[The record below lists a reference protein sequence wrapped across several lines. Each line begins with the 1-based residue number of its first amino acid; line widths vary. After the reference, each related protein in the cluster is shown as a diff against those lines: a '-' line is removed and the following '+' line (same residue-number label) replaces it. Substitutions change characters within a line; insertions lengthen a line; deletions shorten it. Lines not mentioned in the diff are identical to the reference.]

1 MNKTWIKEHWLEI
14 LLCVG
19 IVIQIG
25 ALAVF
30 NLTRLPYESNYDSSC
45 AYAQIVEMW
54 RQKRILLKDW
64 AYQTTLGI
72 DSPVLLGALFYGI
85 TKNAFTAFGLA
96 NIVTVIVYACLFYDI
111 LKQAD
116 VKKNMRLLA
125 VLFLLTPYSTG
136 QLGYMPM
143 LFTSAGSYAY
153 KLLVPLLLIDIL
165 VRMHKG
171 QEIKK
176 YWYLILFATFFV
188 FDTAVSS
195 GEYIVTV
202 IVYAC
207 LFYDILKQADVKKNM
222 RLLAVLFL
230 LTPYSTGQLGYMP
243 MLFTS
248 AGSYAYKL
256 LVPLLLID
264 ILVRMHKGQEIKKYW
279 YLILFATFFVFDT
292 AVSSGEYILL
302 CAVLPLIG
310 YEILHVLI
318 GNDIKQIFN
327 KRLGFLILE
336 SAIYVVGI
344 KVGRRTGIIESVGS
358 QMMLTKAKHFPSV
371 IAKCLTGI
379 FQLFGG
385 IPDYEDIPVTQT
397 YGMMYLF
404 RFFLAAVILA
414 SWIYLLKHLKENEK
428 YKELVGMITCIFA
441 VNLIVLIFA
450 NVNYATKTFEYRYH
464 LISMI
469 PMILLTSIAASDLWE
484 KRKLLEQ
491 TIVLVTI
498 VLLLFV
504 NVYDYKNYM
513 RDCYNYQGDM
523 QGITLTAEQEG
534 VHLIITIGS
543 ESISMGRCMRNVN
556 PNVEI
561 STWGGYNH
569 GVGWGASTYY
579 FDNAHLK
586 TPYMVLMTQKEYELM
601 PKQIAKQL
609 EEVQVFGIF
618 RLYRVKENVLD
629 GDNTLPQSGT
639 NRDFCY
645 SSGYEY
651 WGKMESDGNV
661 LSSGKKETV
670 LRSNKK
676 KIEKDATYDIVVHYE
691 VIQAKEDSAATFR
704 VRNAQDE
711 IIAEQEMPKDATK
724 ITIKDVSVI
733 TGMEWVRYRINAEK
747 GSKIRIRSIETIA
760 Q

>member
-195 GEYIVTV
+195 GEYI
-202 IVYAC
+202 
-207 LFYDILKQADVKKNM
+207 
-222 RLLAVLFL
+222 
-230 LTPYSTGQLGYMP
+230 
-243 MLFTS
+243 
-248 AGSYAYKL
+248 
-256 LVPLLLID
+256 
-264 ILVRMHKGQEIKKYW
+264 
-279 YLILFATFFVFDT
+279 
-292 AVSSGEYILL
+292 LL
-302 CAVLPLIG
+302 CAVLPL
-310 YEILHVLI
+310 V

-534 VHLIITIGS
+534 VHLIIAIGS

-609 EEVQVFGIF
+609 EEVQTFGLF
-618 RLYRVKENVLD
+618 QLYRVKENVLD

-676 KIEKDATYDIVVHYE
+676 KIKRDATYDMIVHYE
-691 VIQAKEDSAATFR
+691 VIQAKEDSAAVFR

-711 IIAEQEMPKDATK
+711 IIAEQEMPKDATE
-724 ITIKDVSVI
+724 IRIRDVSV
-733 TGMEWVRYRINAEK
+733 TQSMEWIRYRINAQK
-747 GSKIRIRSIETIA
+747 GSKIRIKSIETVA

>member
-171 QEIKK
+171 QK
-176 YWYLILFATFFV
+176 
-188 FDTAVSS
+188 
-195 GEYIVTV
+195 
-202 IVYAC
+202 
-207 LFYDILKQADVKKNM
+207 
-222 RLLAVLFL
+222 
-230 LTPYSTGQLGYMP
+230 
-243 MLFTS
+243 
-248 AGSYAYKL
+248 
-256 LVPLLLID
+256 
-264 ILVRMHKGQEIKKYW
+264 IKKYW

-318 GNDIKQIFN
+318 GNDIKQIFS

-385 IPDYEDIPVTQT
+385 IPDYEDIPVTQN
-397 YGMMYLF
+397 YVMMYLF
-404 RFFLAAVILA
+404 LFFLAAVILA
-414 SWIYLLKHLKENEK
+414 SWIYLLKHLKENAK

-469 PMILLTSIAASDLWE
+469 PMILLTSLAASDLWD
-484 KRKLLEQ
+484 KRNLLEQ

-618 RLYRVKENVLD
+618 QLYRVKENVLD

-676 KIEKDATYDIVVHYE
+676 KIEKDAAYDIVVHYE
-691 VIQAKEDSAATFR
+691 VLKSKEDSAATFR

>member
-1 MNKTWIKEHWLEI
+1 MNKTWIKEHWLEV

-195 GEYIVTV
+195 GEYI
-202 IVYAC
+202 
-207 LFYDILKQADVKKNM
+207 
-222 RLLAVLFL
+222 
-230 LTPYSTGQLGYMP
+230 
-243 MLFTS
+243 
-248 AGSYAYKL
+248 
-256 LVPLLLID
+256 
-264 ILVRMHKGQEIKKYW
+264 
-279 YLILFATFFVFDT
+279 
-292 AVSSGEYILL
+292 LL

-344 KVGRRTGIIESVGS
+344 KVGRRTRIIESVGS

-450 NVNYATKTFEYRYH
+450 NVNYATETFEFRYH

-491 TIVLVTI
+491 TVVLATI
-498 VLLLFV
+498 ALLLFV
-504 NVYDYKNYM
+504 NVYGYKNYM
-513 RDCYNYQGDM
+513 KDCYNYQGDM
-523 QGITLTAEQEG
+523 QAITLTAEQEG

-676 KIEKDATYDIVVHYE
+676 KIEKDAAYDIVVHYE
-691 VIQAKEDSAATFR
+691 VLKSKEDSAATFR

>member
-96 NIVTVIVYACLFYDI
+96 NIVTVIVYAF
-111 LKQAD
+111 
-116 VKKNMRLLA
+116 
-125 VLFLLTPYSTG
+125 
-136 QLGYMPM
+136 
-143 LFTSAGSYAY
+143 
-153 KLLVPLLLIDIL
+153 
-165 VRMHKG
+165 
-171 QEIKK
+171 
-176 YWYLILFATFFV
+176 
-188 FDTAVSS
+188 
-195 GEYIVTV
+195 
-202 IVYAC
+202 

-358 QMMLTKAKHFPSV
+358 QMMLTKAKHFPSA

-385 IPDYEDIPVTQT
+385 IPDYEDISVTQT
-397 YGMMYLF
+397 YGLMYLF

-469 PMILLTSIAASDLWE
+469 PMILLTSIATSDLWE

-676 KIEKDATYDIVVHYE
+676 KIKRDATYDMIVHYE
-691 VIQAKEDSAATFR
+691 VIQAKEDNAAVFR
-704 VRNAQDE
+704 IRNAQDE
-711 IIAEQEMPKDATK
+711 IIAEQEMPKDATE
-724 ITIKDVSVI
+724 IRIRDVSV
-733 TGMEWVRYRINAEK
+733 TQSMEWIRYRINAQK
-747 GSKIRIRSIETIA
+747 GSKIRIKSIETVA

>member
-96 NIVTVIVYACLFYDI
+96 NIVTVIVYAFLFYDI

-116 VKKNMRLLA
+116 VA
-125 VLFLLTPYSTG
+125 
-136 QLGYMPM
+136 
-143 LFTSAGSYAY
+143 
-153 KLLVPLLLIDIL
+153 
-165 VRMHKG
+165 
-171 QEIKK
+171 
-176 YWYLILFATFFV
+176 
-188 FDTAVSS
+188 
-195 GEYIVTV
+195 
-202 IVYAC
+202 
-207 LFYDILKQADVKKNM
+207 KNM

-358 QMMLTKAKHFPSV
+358 QMILTKAKHFPSV

-441 VNLIVLIFA
+441 VNLIVLVFA
-450 NVNYATKTFEYRYH
+450 NVNYATETFEFRYH

-513 RDCYNYQGDM
+513 RDCYNNQGDM

-629 GDNTLPQSGT
+629 GDNTLPKSGT

-676 KIEKDATYDIVVHYE
+676 KIEKDAAYDIVVHYE
-691 VIQAKEDSAATFR
+691 VLKSKEDSAATFR

-711 IIAEQEMPKDATK
+711 IIAEQEMPKDATE
-724 ITIKDVSVI
+724 IRIRDVSV
-733 TGMEWVRYRINAEK
+733 TQSMEWIRYRINAQK
-747 GSKIRIRSIETIA
+747 GSKIRIKSIETVA

>member
-54 RQKRILLKDW
+54 KQKRILLKDW

-96 NIVTVIVYACLFYDI
+96 NIVTVIVYAF
-111 LKQAD
+111 
-116 VKKNMRLLA
+116 
-125 VLFLLTPYSTG
+125 
-136 QLGYMPM
+136 
-143 LFTSAGSYAY
+143 
-153 KLLVPLLLIDIL
+153 
-165 VRMHKG
+165 
-171 QEIKK
+171 
-176 YWYLILFATFFV
+176 
-188 FDTAVSS
+188 
-195 GEYIVTV
+195 
-202 IVYAC
+202 

-523 QGITLTAEQEG
+523 QAITLTAEQEG

-651 WGKMESDGNV
+651 WGKMESDGTV

-676 KIEKDATYDIVVHYE
+676 KIKRDATYDMIVHYE
-691 VIQAKEDSAATFR
+691 VIQAKEDSAAVFR

-711 IIAEQEMPKDATK
+711 IIAEQEMQSDATK
-724 ITIKDVSVI
+724 IRIRDVSV
-733 TGMEWVRYRINAEK
+733 TQSMEWIRYRINAQK
-747 GSKIRIRSIETIA
+747 GSKIRIKSIETVA

>member
-96 NIVTVIVYACLFYDI
+96 NIVTVIVYAF
-111 LKQAD
+111 
-116 VKKNMRLLA
+116 
-125 VLFLLTPYSTG
+125 
-136 QLGYMPM
+136 
-143 LFTSAGSYAY
+143 
-153 KLLVPLLLIDIL
+153 
-165 VRMHKG
+165 
-171 QEIKK
+171 
-176 YWYLILFATFFV
+176 
-188 FDTAVSS
+188 
-195 GEYIVTV
+195 
-202 IVYAC
+202 

-404 RFFLAAVILA
+404 RFFLAAVILG

-450 NVNYATKTFEYRYH
+450 NVNYATETFEFRYH

-513 RDCYNYQGDM
+513 RDCYNDQGDM

-618 RLYRVKENVLD
+618 QLYRVKENVLD

-676 KIEKDATYDIVVHYE
+676 KIEKDAAYDIVVHYE
-691 VIQAKEDSAATFR
+691 VLKSKEDSAATFR

-711 IIAEQEMPKDATK
+711 IIAEQEMPKDATE

>member
-96 NIVTVIVYACLFYDI
+96 NIVSVIVYAF
-111 LKQAD
+111 
-116 VKKNMRLLA
+116 
-125 VLFLLTPYSTG
+125 
-136 QLGYMPM
+136 
-143 LFTSAGSYAY
+143 
-153 KLLVPLLLIDIL
+153 
-165 VRMHKG
+165 
-171 QEIKK
+171 
-176 YWYLILFATFFV
+176 
-188 FDTAVSS
+188 
-195 GEYIVTV
+195 
-202 IVYAC
+202 

-450 NVNYATKTFEYRYH
+450 NVNYATETFEFRYH

-513 RDCYNYQGDM
+513 RDCYNDQGDM

-618 RLYRVKENVLD
+618 QLYRVKENVLD

-676 KIEKDATYDIVVHYE
+676 KIEKDAAYDIVVHYE
-691 VIQAKEDSAATFR
+691 VLKSKEDSAATFR

-711 IIAEQEMPKDATK
+711 IIAEQEMPKDATE

>member
-96 NIVTVIVYACLFYDI
+96 NIVTVIVYAF
-111 LKQAD
+111 
-116 VKKNMRLLA
+116 
-125 VLFLLTPYSTG
+125 
-136 QLGYMPM
+136 
-143 LFTSAGSYAY
+143 
-153 KLLVPLLLIDIL
+153 
-165 VRMHKG
+165 
-171 QEIKK
+171 
-176 YWYLILFATFFV
+176 
-188 FDTAVSS
+188 
-195 GEYIVTV
+195 
-202 IVYAC
+202 

-428 YKELVGMITCIFA
+428 YKELV
-441 VNLIVLIFA
+441 LIFA
-450 NVNYATKTFEYRYH
+450 NVNYAAETFEYRYH

-609 EEVQVFGIF
+609 EEVQTFGLF
-618 RLYRVKENVLD
+618 QLYRVKENVLD

-676 KIEKDATYDIVVHYE
+676 KIKRDATYDMIVHYE
-691 VIQAKEDSAATFR
+691 VIQAKEDSAAVFR

-711 IIAEQEMPKDATK
+711 IIAEQEMPKDATE
-724 ITIKDVSVI
+724 IRIRDVSV
-733 TGMEWVRYRINAEK
+733 TQSMEWIRYRINAQK
-747 GSKIRIRSIETIA
+747 GSKIRIKSIETVA

>member
-165 VRMHKG
+165 VRM
-171 QEIKK
+171 
-176 YWYLILFATFFV
+176 Y
-188 FDTAVSS
+188 
-195 GEYIVTV
+195 
-202 IVYAC
+202 
-207 LFYDILKQADVKKNM
+207 
-222 RLLAVLFL
+222 
-230 LTPYSTGQLGYMP
+230 
-243 MLFTS
+243 
-248 AGSYAYKL
+248 
-256 LVPLLLID
+256 
-264 ILVRMHKGQEIKKYW
+264 KGQEIKKYW

>member
-171 QEIKK
+171 QGI
-176 YWYLILFATFFV
+176 
-188 FDTAVSS
+188 
-195 GEYIVTV
+195 
-202 IVYAC
+202 
-207 LFYDILKQADVKKNM
+207 
-222 RLLAVLFL
+222 R
-230 LTPYSTGQLGYMP
+230 
-243 MLFTS
+243 
-248 AGSYAYKL
+248 
-256 LVPLLLID
+256 
-264 ILVRMHKGQEIKKYW
+264 KYW

-450 NVNYATKTFEYRYH
+450 NVNYATETFEYRYH

-629 GDNTLPQSGT
+629 GDNTLPKSGT

-676 KIEKDATYDIVVHYE
+676 KIEKDAAYDIVVHYE
-691 VIQAKEDSAATFR
+691 VLKSKEDSAATFR

>member
-116 VKKNMRLLA
+116 VA
-125 VLFLLTPYSTG
+125 
-136 QLGYMPM
+136 
-143 LFTSAGSYAY
+143 
-153 KLLVPLLLIDIL
+153 
-165 VRMHKG
+165 
-171 QEIKK
+171 
-176 YWYLILFATFFV
+176 
-188 FDTAVSS
+188 
-195 GEYIVTV
+195 
-202 IVYAC
+202 
-207 LFYDILKQADVKKNM
+207 KNM

-676 KIEKDATYDIVVHYE
+676 KIKRDATYDMIVHYE
-691 VIQAKEDSAATFR
+691 VIQAKEDNAAVFR
-704 VRNAQDE
+704 IRNAQDE
-711 IIAEQEMPKDATK
+711 IIAEQEMPSDATE
-724 ITIKDVSVI
+724 IRIRDVSV
-733 TGMEWVRYRINAEK
+733 TQSMEWIRYRINAQK
-747 GSKIRIRSIETIA
+747 GSKIRIKSIETVA

>member
-171 QEIKK
+171 QK
-176 YWYLILFATFFV
+176 
-188 FDTAVSS
+188 
-195 GEYIVTV
+195 
-202 IVYAC
+202 
-207 LFYDILKQADVKKNM
+207 
-222 RLLAVLFL
+222 
-230 LTPYSTGQLGYMP
+230 
-243 MLFTS
+243 
-248 AGSYAYKL
+248 
-256 LVPLLLID
+256 
-264 ILVRMHKGQEIKKYW
+264 IKKYW

-318 GNDIKQIFN
+318 GNDIKQIFS

-414 SWIYLLKHLKENEK
+414 SWIYLLQHLKENEK

-450 NVNYATKTFEYRYH
+450 NVNYATETFEFRYH

-676 KIEKDATYDIVVHYE
+676 KIKRDATYDMIVHYE
-691 VIQAKEDSAATFR
+691 VIQAKEDNAAVFR
-704 VRNAQDE
+704 IRNAQDE
-711 IIAEQEMPKDATK
+711 IIAEQEMPKDATE
-724 ITIKDVSVI
+724 IRIRDVSV
-733 TGMEWVRYRINAEK
+733 TQSMEWIRYRINSQK
-747 GSKIRIRSIETIA
+747 GSKIRIKSIETVA

>member
-54 RQKRILLKDW
+54 RQKSILLKDW

-96 NIVTVIVYACLFYDI
+96 NIVTVIIYVGLFYDI

-116 VKKNMRLLA
+116 VA
-125 VLFLLTPYSTG
+125 
-136 QLGYMPM
+136 
-143 LFTSAGSYAY
+143 
-153 KLLVPLLLIDIL
+153 
-165 VRMHKG
+165 
-171 QEIKK
+171 
-176 YWYLILFATFFV
+176 
-188 FDTAVSS
+188 
-195 GEYIVTV
+195 
-202 IVYAC
+202 
-207 LFYDILKQADVKKNM
+207 KNM

-676 KIEKDATYDIVVHYE
+676 KIEKDAAYDIVVHYE
-691 VIQAKEDSAATFR
+691 VLKSKEDSAATFR

>member
-96 NIVTVIVYACLFYDI
+96 N
-111 LKQAD
+111 
-116 VKKNMRLLA
+116 
-125 VLFLLTPYSTG
+125 
-136 QLGYMPM
+136 
-143 LFTSAGSYAY
+143 
-153 KLLVPLLLIDIL
+153 
-165 VRMHKG
+165 
-171 QEIKK
+171 
-176 YWYLILFATFFV
+176 
-188 FDTAVSS
+188 
-195 GEYIVTV
+195 IVTV

-618 RLYRVKENVLD
+618 QLYRVKENVLD

-676 KIEKDATYDIVVHYE
+676 KIEKDAAYDIVVHYE
-691 VIQAKEDSAATFR
+691 VLKSKEDSAATFR

>member
-96 NIVTVIVYACLFYDI
+96 NIVTVIVYAF
-111 LKQAD
+111 
-116 VKKNMRLLA
+116 
-125 VLFLLTPYSTG
+125 
-136 QLGYMPM
+136 
-143 LFTSAGSYAY
+143 
-153 KLLVPLLLIDIL
+153 
-165 VRMHKG
+165 
-171 QEIKK
+171 
-176 YWYLILFATFFV
+176 
-188 FDTAVSS
+188 
-195 GEYIVTV
+195 
-202 IVYAC
+202 

-302 CAVLPLIG
+302 CAILPLIG

-450 NVNYATKTFEYRYH
+450 NVNYATETFEFRYH

-513 RDCYNYQGDM
+513 RDCYNDQGDM

-618 RLYRVKENVLD
+618 QLYRVKENVLD

-661 LSSGKKETV
+661 LSSGKKETA

-676 KIEKDATYDIVVHYE
+676 KIEKDAAYDIVVHYE
-691 VIQAKEDSAATFR
+691 VLKSKEDSAATFR

-711 IIAEQEMPKDATK
+711 IIAEQEMPKDATE

>member
-96 NIVTVIVYACLFYDI
+96 NIVTVIVYAFLFYDI

-116 VKKNMRLLA
+116 VAKNMRLLA

-176 YWYLILFATFFV
+176 YWYLILFASFFV
-188 FDTAVSS
+188 FDTA
-195 GEYIVTV
+195 
-202 IVYAC
+202 
-207 LFYDILKQADVKKNM
+207 F
-222 RLLAVLFL
+222 
-230 LTPYSTGQLGYMP
+230 
-243 MLFTS
+243 
-248 AGSYAYKL
+248 
-256 LVPLLLID
+256 
-264 ILVRMHKGQEIKKYW
+264 
-279 YLILFATFFVFDT
+279 
-292 AVSSGEYILL
+292 SSGEYILL
-302 CAVLPLIG
+302 CAILPLIG

-450 NVNYATKTFEYRYH
+450 NVNYATETFEFRYH

-676 KIEKDATYDIVVHYE
+676 KIEKDAAYDIVVHYE
-691 VIQAKEDSAATFR
+691 VLKSKEDSAATFR

-711 IIAEQEMPKDATK
+711 IIAEQEMPKDATE

>member
-96 NIVTVIVYACLFYDI
+96 N
-111 LKQAD
+111 
-116 VKKNMRLLA
+116 
-125 VLFLLTPYSTG
+125 
-136 QLGYMPM
+136 
-143 LFTSAGSYAY
+143 
-153 KLLVPLLLIDIL
+153 
-165 VRMHKG
+165 
-171 QEIKK
+171 
-176 YWYLILFATFFV
+176 
-188 FDTAVSS
+188 
-195 GEYIVTV
+195 IVTV

-676 KIEKDATYDIVVHYE
+676 KIKRDATYDMIVHYE
-691 VIQAKEDSAATFR
+691 VIQAKEDNAAVFR
-704 VRNAQDE
+704 IRNAQDE
-711 IIAEQEMPKDATK
+711 IIAEQEMPKDATE
-724 ITIKDVSVI
+724 IRIRDVSV
-733 TGMEWVRYRINAEK
+733 TQSMEWIRYRINSQK
-747 GSKIRIRSIETIA
+747 GSKIRIKSIETVA

>member
-72 DSPVLLGALFYGI
+72 DSPVLLGVLFYGI

-96 NIVTVIVYACLFYDI
+96 NIVTVIVYAF
-111 LKQAD
+111 
-116 VKKNMRLLA
+116 
-125 VLFLLTPYSTG
+125 
-136 QLGYMPM
+136 
-143 LFTSAGSYAY
+143 
-153 KLLVPLLLIDIL
+153 
-165 VRMHKG
+165 
-171 QEIKK
+171 
-176 YWYLILFATFFV
+176 
-188 FDTAVSS
+188 
-195 GEYIVTV
+195 
-202 IVYAC
+202 

-676 KIEKDATYDIVVHYE
+676 KIEKDAAYDIVVHYE
-691 VIQAKEDSAATFR
+691 VLKSKEDSAATFC

-711 IIAEQEMPKDATK
+711 IIAEQEMPSDATK

>member
-171 QEIKK
+171 QKIKK
-176 YWYLILFATFFV
+176 YWYLILFASFFV
-188 FDTAVSS
+188 FDTA
-195 GEYIVTV
+195 
-202 IVYAC
+202 
-207 LFYDILKQADVKKNM
+207 F
-222 RLLAVLFL
+222 
-230 LTPYSTGQLGYMP
+230 
-243 MLFTS
+243 
-248 AGSYAYKL
+248 
-256 LVPLLLID
+256 
-264 ILVRMHKGQEIKKYW
+264 
-279 YLILFATFFVFDT
+279 
-292 AVSSGEYILL
+292 SSGEYILL
-302 CAVLPLIG
+302 CAILPLIG

-450 NVNYATKTFEYRYH
+450 NVNYAAETFEYRYH

-609 EEVQVFGIF
+609 EEVQTFGLF
-618 RLYRVKENVLD
+618 QLYRVKENVLD

-676 KIEKDATYDIVVHYE
+676 KIEKDAAYDIVVHYE
-691 VIQAKEDSAATFR
+691 VLKSKEDSAATFR

-724 ITIKDVSVI
+724 ITIKDVSV
-733 TGMEWVRYRINAEK
+733 TTSMEWVRYRINAEK

>member
-96 NIVTVIVYACLFYDI
+96 N
-111 LKQAD
+111 
-116 VKKNMRLLA
+116 
-125 VLFLLTPYSTG
+125 
-136 QLGYMPM
+136 
-143 LFTSAGSYAY
+143 
-153 KLLVPLLLIDIL
+153 
-165 VRMHKG
+165 
-171 QEIKK
+171 
-176 YWYLILFATFFV
+176 
-188 FDTAVSS
+188 
-195 GEYIVTV
+195 IVTV

-414 SWIYLLKHLKENEK
+414 SWIYLLQHLKENEK

-450 NVNYATKTFEYRYH
+450 NVNYATETFEFRYH

-676 KIEKDATYDIVVHYE
+676 KIKRDATYDMIVHYE
-691 VIQAKEDSAATFR
+691 VIQAKEDNAAVFR
-704 VRNAQDE
+704 IRNAQDE
-711 IIAEQEMPKDATK
+711 IIAEQEMPKDATE
-724 ITIKDVSVI
+724 IRIRDVSV
-733 TGMEWVRYRINAEK
+733 TQSMEWIRYRINSQK
-747 GSKIRIRSIETIA
+747 GSKIRIKSIETVA

>member
-72 DSPVLLGALFYGI
+72 DSPVLLGVLFYGI

-96 NIVTVIVYACLFYDI
+96 NIVTVIVYAF
-111 LKQAD
+111 
-116 VKKNMRLLA
+116 
-125 VLFLLTPYSTG
+125 
-136 QLGYMPM
+136 
-143 LFTSAGSYAY
+143 
-153 KLLVPLLLIDIL
+153 
-165 VRMHKG
+165 
-171 QEIKK
+171 
-176 YWYLILFATFFV
+176 
-188 FDTAVSS
+188 
-195 GEYIVTV
+195 
-202 IVYAC
+202 

-523 QGITLTAEQEG
+523 QAITLTAEQEG

-556 PNVEI
+556 PNVEV

>member
-96 NIVTVIVYACLFYDI
+96 N
-111 LKQAD
+111 
-116 VKKNMRLLA
+116 
-125 VLFLLTPYSTG
+125 
-136 QLGYMPM
+136 
-143 LFTSAGSYAY
+143 
-153 KLLVPLLLIDIL
+153 
-165 VRMHKG
+165 
-171 QEIKK
+171 
-176 YWYLILFATFFV
+176 
-188 FDTAVSS
+188 
-195 GEYIVTV
+195 IVTV

-469 PMILLTSIAASDLWE
+469 PMILLTSIAVSDLWE

>member
-72 DSPVLLGALFYGI
+72 DSPVLLGVLFYGI

-96 NIVTVIVYACLFYDI
+96 N
-111 LKQAD
+111 
-116 VKKNMRLLA
+116 
-125 VLFLLTPYSTG
+125 
-136 QLGYMPM
+136 
-143 LFTSAGSYAY
+143 
-153 KLLVPLLLIDIL
+153 
-165 VRMHKG
+165 
-171 QEIKK
+171 
-176 YWYLILFATFFV
+176 
-188 FDTAVSS
+188 
-195 GEYIVTV
+195 IVTV

-676 KIEKDATYDIVVHYE
+676 KIEKDAAYDIVVHYE
-691 VIQAKEDSAATFR
+691 VLKSKEDSAATFR

-711 IIAEQEMPKDATK
+711 IIAEQEMPSDATK

>member
-96 NIVTVIVYACLFYDI
+96 N
-111 LKQAD
+111 
-116 VKKNMRLLA
+116 
-125 VLFLLTPYSTG
+125 
-136 QLGYMPM
+136 
-143 LFTSAGSYAY
+143 
-153 KLLVPLLLIDIL
+153 
-165 VRMHKG
+165 
-171 QEIKK
+171 
-176 YWYLILFATFFV
+176 
-188 FDTAVSS
+188 
-195 GEYIVTV
+195 IVTV

-450 NVNYATKTFEYRYH
+450 NVNYATETFEFRYH

-676 KIEKDATYDIVVHYE
+676 KIEKDAAYDIVVHYE
-691 VIQAKEDSAATFR
+691 VLKSKEDSAATFC

-711 IIAEQEMPKDATK
+711 IIAEQEMPKDATE

>member
-1 MNKTWIKEHWLEI
+1 MNKTWIKEQWLEI

-72 DSPVLLGALFYGI
+72 DSPVLLGVLFYGI

-96 NIVTVIVYACLFYDI
+96 NIVTVIVYAF
-111 LKQAD
+111 
-116 VKKNMRLLA
+116 
-125 VLFLLTPYSTG
+125 
-136 QLGYMPM
+136 
-143 LFTSAGSYAY
+143 
-153 KLLVPLLLIDIL
+153 
-165 VRMHKG
+165 
-171 QEIKK
+171 
-176 YWYLILFATFFV
+176 
-188 FDTAVSS
+188 
-195 GEYIVTV
+195 
-202 IVYAC
+202 

-676 KIEKDATYDIVVHYE
+676 KIKRDATYDMIVHYE
-691 VIQAKEDSAATFR
+691 VIQAKEDNAAVFR
-704 VRNAQDE
+704 IRNAQDE
-711 IIAEQEMPKDATK
+711 IIAEQEMPSDATE
-724 ITIKDVSVI
+724 IRIRDVSV
-733 TGMEWVRYRINAEK
+733 TQSMEWIRYRINAQK
-747 GSKIRIRSIETIA
+747 GSKIRIKSIETVA

>member
-171 QEIKK
+171 QK
-176 YWYLILFATFFV
+176 
-188 FDTAVSS
+188 
-195 GEYIVTV
+195 
-202 IVYAC
+202 
-207 LFYDILKQADVKKNM
+207 
-222 RLLAVLFL
+222 
-230 LTPYSTGQLGYMP
+230 
-243 MLFTS
+243 
-248 AGSYAYKL
+248 
-256 LVPLLLID
+256 
-264 ILVRMHKGQEIKKYW
+264 IKKYW

-414 SWIYLLKHLKENEK
+414 SWIYLLKHLKENAK

>member
-96 NIVTVIVYACLFYDI
+96 N
-111 LKQAD
+111 
-116 VKKNMRLLA
+116 
-125 VLFLLTPYSTG
+125 
-136 QLGYMPM
+136 
-143 LFTSAGSYAY
+143 
-153 KLLVPLLLIDIL
+153 
-165 VRMHKG
+165 
-171 QEIKK
+171 
-176 YWYLILFATFFV
+176 
-188 FDTAVSS
+188 
-195 GEYIVTV
+195 IVTV

-450 NVNYATKTFEYRYH
+450 NVNYAAKTFEYRYH

-469 PMILLTSIAASDLWE
+469 PMILLTAIAASDLWE
-484 KRKLLEQ
+484 KRRLLEQ
-491 TIVLVTI
+491 TIVLGTI

-513 RDCYNYQGDM
+513 RDCYNDRGNM
-523 QGITLTAEQEG
+523 QAITSVAEQEG
-534 VHLIITIGS
+534 VPLIITVGS

-556 PNVEI
+556 PKVEI

-579 FDNAHLK
+579 FDNTRLQI
-586 TPYMVLMTQKEYELM
+586 PYMLLMTQKEYTLL
-601 PKQIAKQL
+601 PKYIARQL
-609 EEVQVFGIF
+609 EEVQVFGRF
-618 RLYRVKENVLD
+618 QLYRVKENVLD
-629 GDNTLPQSGT
+629 GDVTLPKSGT
-639 NRDFCY
+639 NKDFCY

-651 WGKMESDGNV
+651 WGKMEGDGN
-661 LSSGKKETV
+661 LLTLGKKETV
-670 LRSNKK
+670 LRSDKK
-676 KIEKDATYDIVVHYE
+676 EVTDNATYDIVVHYE
-691 VIQAKEDSAATFR
+691 VLKSKRDSAAVFR
-704 VRNAQDE
+704 VRNGQDE
-711 IIAEQEMPKDATK
+711 IIAEQEMPKDATEIRLK
-724 ITIKDVSVI
+724 NVSV
-733 TGMEWVRYRINAEK
+733 TQDMEWIRYRVNAEK
-747 GSKIRIRSIETIA
+747 GSKIRIKSIETIA

>member
-96 NIVTVIVYACLFYDI
+96 NIVTVIVYVFLFYDI

-116 VKKNMRLLA
+116 VAKNMRLLA

-176 YWYLILFATFFV
+176 YWYLV
-188 FDTAVSS
+188 
-195 GEYIVTV
+195 
-202 IVYAC
+202 
-207 LFYDILKQADVKKNM
+207 
-222 RLLAVLFL
+222 
-230 LTPYSTGQLGYMP
+230 
-243 MLFTS
+243 
-248 AGSYAYKL
+248 
-256 LVPLLLID
+256 
-264 ILVRMHKGQEIKKYW
+264 
-279 YLILFATFFVFDT
+279 LFATFFVFDT

-302 CAVLPLIG
+302 CAILPLIG

-327 KRLGFLILE
+327 KRFGFLILE

-385 IPDYEDIPVTQT
+385 IPDYEEIPVTQT

-609 EEVQVFGIF
+609 EEVQVFGLF

-676 KIEKDATYDIVVHYE
+676 KIKRDATYDIVVHYE
-691 VIQAKEDSAATFR
+691 VLKSKEDSAATFR

-711 IIAEQEMPKDATK
+711 VIAEQEMSKDATEIK
-724 ITIKDVSVI
+724 IKDVSVT
-733 TGMEWVRYRINAEK
+733 TGMEWIRYRVNAEK

>member
-96 NIVTVIVYACLFYDI
+96 N
-111 LKQAD
+111 
-116 VKKNMRLLA
+116 
-125 VLFLLTPYSTG
+125 
-136 QLGYMPM
+136 
-143 LFTSAGSYAY
+143 
-153 KLLVPLLLIDIL
+153 
-165 VRMHKG
+165 
-171 QEIKK
+171 
-176 YWYLILFATFFV
+176 
-188 FDTAVSS
+188 
-195 GEYIVTV
+195 IVTV

-450 NVNYATKTFEYRYH
+450 NVNYAAETFEYRYH

-609 EEVQVFGIF
+609 EEVQTFGLF
-618 RLYRVKENVLD
+618 QLYRVKENVLD

-676 KIEKDATYDIVVHYE
+676 KIKRDATYDMIVHYE
-691 VIQAKEDSAATFR
+691 VIQAKEDSAAVFR

-711 IIAEQEMPKDATK
+711 IIAEQEMPKDATE
-724 ITIKDVSVI
+724 IRIRDVSV
-733 TGMEWVRYRINAEK
+733 TQSMEWIRYRINAQK
-747 GSKIRIRSIETIA
+747 GSKIRIKSIETVA

>member
-171 QEIKK
+171 QGI
-176 YWYLILFATFFV
+176 
-188 FDTAVSS
+188 
-195 GEYIVTV
+195 
-202 IVYAC
+202 
-207 LFYDILKQADVKKNM
+207 
-222 RLLAVLFL
+222 R
-230 LTPYSTGQLGYMP
+230 
-243 MLFTS
+243 
-248 AGSYAYKL
+248 
-256 LVPLLLID
+256 
-264 ILVRMHKGQEIKKYW
+264 KYW

-676 KIEKDATYDIVVHYE
+676 KIEKDAAYDIVVHYE
-691 VIQAKEDSAATFR
+691 VLKSKEDSAATFR

-711 IIAEQEMPKDATK
+711 IIAEQEMPSDATK

>member
-171 QEIKK
+171 QK
-176 YWYLILFATFFV
+176 
-188 FDTAVSS
+188 
-195 GEYIVTV
+195 
-202 IVYAC
+202 
-207 LFYDILKQADVKKNM
+207 
-222 RLLAVLFL
+222 
-230 LTPYSTGQLGYMP
+230 
-243 MLFTS
+243 
-248 AGSYAYKL
+248 
-256 LVPLLLID
+256 
-264 ILVRMHKGQEIKKYW
+264 IKKYW

-318 GNDIKQIFN
+318 GNDIKQIFS

-414 SWIYLLKHLKENEK
+414 SWIYLLKHLKENAK

-618 RLYRVKENVLD
+618 QLYRVKENVLD

-661 LSSGKKETV
+661 LSSGKKDTV

-676 KIEKDATYDIVVHYE
+676 KIEKDAAYDIVVHYE
-691 VIQAKEDSAATFR
+691 VLKSKEDSAATFR

>member
-96 NIVTVIVYACLFYDI
+96 NIVTVIVYAF
-111 LKQAD
+111 
-116 VKKNMRLLA
+116 
-125 VLFLLTPYSTG
+125 
-136 QLGYMPM
+136 
-143 LFTSAGSYAY
+143 
-153 KLLVPLLLIDIL
+153 
-165 VRMHKG
+165 
-171 QEIKK
+171 
-176 YWYLILFATFFV
+176 
-188 FDTAVSS
+188 
-195 GEYIVTV
+195 
-202 IVYAC
+202 

-676 KIEKDATYDIVVHYE
+676 KIKRDATYDMIVHYE
-691 VIQAKEDSAATFR
+691 VIQAKEDSAAVFR

-711 IIAEQEMPKDATK
+711 IIAEQEMPKDATE
-724 ITIKDVSVI
+724 IRIRDVSV
-733 TGMEWVRYRINAEK
+733 TQSMEWIRYRINAQK
-747 GSKIRIRSIETIA
+747 GSKIRIKSIETVA

>member
-96 NIVTVIVYACLFYDI
+96 NIVTVIVYAFLFYDI

-116 VKKNMRLLA
+116 VAKNMRLLA

-171 QEIKK
+171 QGI
-176 YWYLILFATFFV
+176 
-188 FDTAVSS
+188 
-195 GEYIVTV
+195 
-202 IVYAC
+202 
-207 LFYDILKQADVKKNM
+207 
-222 RLLAVLFL
+222 R
-230 LTPYSTGQLGYMP
+230 
-243 MLFTS
+243 
-248 AGSYAYKL
+248 
-256 LVPLLLID
+256 
-264 ILVRMHKGQEIKKYW
+264 KYW

-450 NVNYATKTFEYRYH
+450 NVNYATETFEFRYH

-513 RDCYNYQGDM
+513 RDCYNDQGDM

-618 RLYRVKENVLD
+618 QLYRVKENVLD

-676 KIEKDATYDIVVHYE
+676 KIEKDAAYDIVVHYE
-691 VIQAKEDSAATFR
+691 VLKSKEDSAATFR

>member
-72 DSPVLLGALFYGI
+72 DSPVLLGVLFYGI

-96 NIVTVIVYACLFYDI
+96 N
-111 LKQAD
+111 
-116 VKKNMRLLA
+116 
-125 VLFLLTPYSTG
+125 
-136 QLGYMPM
+136 
-143 LFTSAGSYAY
+143 
-153 KLLVPLLLIDIL
+153 
-165 VRMHKG
+165 
-171 QEIKK
+171 
-176 YWYLILFATFFV
+176 
-188 FDTAVSS
+188 
-195 GEYIVTV
+195 IVTV

-414 SWIYLLKHLKENEK
+414 SWIYLFKHLKENEK

>member
-96 NIVTVIVYACLFYDI
+96 NIVTVIVYAF
-111 LKQAD
+111 
-116 VKKNMRLLA
+116 
-125 VLFLLTPYSTG
+125 
-136 QLGYMPM
+136 
-143 LFTSAGSYAY
+143 
-153 KLLVPLLLIDIL
+153 
-165 VRMHKG
+165 
-171 QEIKK
+171 
-176 YWYLILFATFFV
+176 
-188 FDTAVSS
+188 
-195 GEYIVTV
+195 
-202 IVYAC
+202 

-450 NVNYATKTFEYRYH
+450 NVNYATETFEFRYH

-498 VLLLFV
+498 VLLLIV

-513 RDCYNYQGDM
+513 RDCYNDQGDM

-618 RLYRVKENVLD
+618 QLYRVKENVLD

-676 KIEKDATYDIVVHYE
+676 KIEKDAAYDIVVHYE
-691 VIQAKEDSAATFR
+691 VLKSKEDSAATFR

-711 IIAEQEMPKDATK
+711 IIAEQEMPKDATE

>member
-171 QEIKK
+171 QK
-176 YWYLILFATFFV
+176 
-188 FDTAVSS
+188 
-195 GEYIVTV
+195 
-202 IVYAC
+202 
-207 LFYDILKQADVKKNM
+207 
-222 RLLAVLFL
+222 
-230 LTPYSTGQLGYMP
+230 
-243 MLFTS
+243 
-248 AGSYAYKL
+248 
-256 LVPLLLID
+256 
-264 ILVRMHKGQEIKKYW
+264 IKKYW

-318 GNDIKQIFN
+318 GNDIKQIFS

-414 SWIYLLKHLKENEK
+414 SWIYLLKHLKENAK

-618 RLYRVKENVLD
+618 QLYRVKENVLD

-676 KIEKDATYDIVVHYE
+676 KIKRDATYDMIVHYE
-691 VIQAKEDSAATFR
+691 VIQAKEDNAAVFR
-704 VRNAQDE
+704 IRNAQDE
-711 IIAEQEMPKDATK
+711 IIAEQEMPSDATE
-724 ITIKDVSVI
+724 IRIRDVSV
-733 TGMEWVRYRINAEK
+733 TQSMEWIRYRINAQK
-747 GSKIRIRSIETIA
+747 GSKIRIKSIETVA

>member
-96 NIVTVIVYACLFYDI
+96 NIVTVIVYAF
-111 LKQAD
+111 
-116 VKKNMRLLA
+116 
-125 VLFLLTPYSTG
+125 
-136 QLGYMPM
+136 
-143 LFTSAGSYAY
+143 
-153 KLLVPLLLIDIL
+153 
-165 VRMHKG
+165 
-171 QEIKK
+171 
-176 YWYLILFATFFV
+176 
-188 FDTAVSS
+188 
-195 GEYIVTV
+195 
-202 IVYAC
+202 

-450 NVNYATKTFEYRYH
+450 NVNYATETFEFRYH

-513 RDCYNYQGDM
+513 RDCYNDQGDM

-618 RLYRVKENVLD
+618 QLYRVKENVLD

-676 KIEKDATYDIVVHYE
+676 KIEKDAAYDIVVHYE
-691 VIQAKEDSAATFR
+691 VLKSKEDSAATFR

-711 IIAEQEMPKDATK
+711 IIAEQEMPSDATK